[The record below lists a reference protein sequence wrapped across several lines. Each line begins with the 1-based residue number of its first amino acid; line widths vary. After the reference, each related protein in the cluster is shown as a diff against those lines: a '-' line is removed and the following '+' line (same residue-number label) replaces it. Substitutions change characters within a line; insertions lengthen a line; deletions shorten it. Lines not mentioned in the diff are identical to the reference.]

1 MAGSWGAVSS
11 SVEVLG
17 ISLTCR
23 SFMSLPRNMMNSYV
37 SFLGGIG
44 FGAGRPS
51 VPKERTIKRKRE
63 RERVH
68 VNIRIVLSWFRKTLS
83 K

>member
-1 MAGSWGAVSS
+1 MLTADSMAGSCGAVSS

-17 ISLTCR
+17 ISLTWR

-51 VPKERTIKRKRE
+51 VPKERTVNKGGERE
-63 RERVH
+63 RERE
-68 VNIRIVLSWFRKTLS
+68 R
-83 K
+83 